1 MAVFLQPSPA
11 SLLTLQ
17 LLLLVSTFFSSPVA
31 AADID
36 TASNT
41 VESIFDS
48 AKGVKVGGSIL
59 AILAIAAGLIVCFA
73 GYKLFRAALFVV
85 GFVAGGVL
93 LAIAVEHIFDTK
105 SWVVTASW
113 VAFVVGGLFVGCLVI
128 SLYTTSIFVAGAAG
142 GVLLA
147 ILLNTSIG
155 YKIYP
160 SNPNVVLIV
169 LAVILGIVGGVLAL
183 KLEKPVLIVATSL
196 VGAGLLVW
204 GVGYFAGDYPSPSDL
219 KQFAQ
224 QDLHGDWVYDIPTA
238 WWAYVAGILVLFVV
252 GMVIQ
257 FRKTGRGGDYH
268 RSHALPSR
276 HAQQQHEQLH
286 YGNIE
291 TPQQQQQHGN
301 VRYGNPISHV

>member
-1 MAVFLQPSPA
+1 MALHLQSPSA
-11 SLLTLQ
+11 SLMTLQ
-17 LLLLVSTFFSSPVA
+17 LLLLSLFSWTQPASA
-31 AADID
+31 AEID

-41 VESIFDS
+41 VESIFNS

-59 AILAIAAGLIVCFA
+59 AILAIAAGLFVCFA
-73 GYKLFRAALFVV
+73 GYKLFRTALFVV

-93 LAIAVEHIFDTK
+93 LAIAAEHIFDTK

-113 VAFVVGGLFVGCLVI
+113 VAFVVGGLLVGCLVV

-147 ILLNTSIG
+147 ILLNTSVG

-169 LAVILGIVGGVLAL
+169 LAIILGIVGGVLAL

-196 VGAGLLVW
+196 VGAGMLVW

-224 QDLHGDWVYDIPTA
+224 QDNNGNWVYDIPTA
-238 WWAYVAGILVLFVV
+238 WWAYVAGMLVLFVI
-252 GMVIQ
+252 GMVVQ
-257 FRKTGRGGDYH
+257 FRKTGKGGDYH

-276 HAQQQHEQLH
+276 HAAQQQEQLH
-286 YGNIE
+286 YGNVN
-291 TPQQQQQHGN
+291 TPQQQHGD